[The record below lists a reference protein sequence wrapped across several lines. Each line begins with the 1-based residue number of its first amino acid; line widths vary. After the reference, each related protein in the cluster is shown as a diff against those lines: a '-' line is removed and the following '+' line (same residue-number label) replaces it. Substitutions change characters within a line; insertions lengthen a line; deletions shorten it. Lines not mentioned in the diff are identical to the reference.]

1 MKFLRIPI
9 LKNACEGLILLILIS
24 GLLEAEIMNKTY
36 GGVEIKNIYDA
47 CFIFWSRTNKSQEMF
62 ATLSYHFRCSLSE
75 NIASC

>member
-36 GGVEIKNIYDA
+36 GGVEIKNMNA
-47 CFIFWSRTNKSQEMF
+47 CFIFWSRTNKSQDMF
-62 ATLSYHFRCSLSE
+62 ATLSYHFRSSLSE

>member
-36 GGVEIKNIYDA
+36 GGVEIKNI
-47 CFIFWSRTNKSQEMF
+47 
-62 ATLSYHFRCSLSE
+62 
-75 NIASC
+75 